1 MTAHE
6 FTGLCSRI
14 ARKINVSNRRT
25 HNGVTAELVAAV
37 ASGQERT
44 VSHPII
50 AAIMTE
56 LRVKGVKK
64 L

>member
-14 ARKINVSNRRT
+14 ARKINAGDKRT
-25 HNGVTAELVAAV
+25 HNGVTPELVAAV

-44 VSHPII
+44 ESHPII
-50 AAIMTE
+50 QSIMTE
-56 LRVKGVKK
+56 LRAKGVK

>member
-1 MTAHE
+1 MTAKQFHSICQ
-6 FTGLCSRI
+6 LI
-14 ARKINVSNRRT
+14 AQKLNQDKRAQ
-25 HNGVTAELVAAV
+25 NGVTPEQVALV

-50 AAIMTE
+50 AAIMRE
-56 LRVKGVKK
+56 LREEGVA